1 MKSSV
6 PKQFLPL
13 LGKPVFLRSL
23 DIFLQLP
30 DVRSIIIILDETYRS
45 DYDYLVK
52 TDNRIV
58 WADPGR

>member
-13 LGKPVFLRSL
+13 LGKPVFLHSL